1 MQVADAEAEMELQ
14 PETASFRKAQLMRW
28 QTLRAALADPGGL
41 DLGELRAF
49 LATLL
54 TRAPIHAVAQFIAS
68 TPTWRRGDGELLNA
82 HEAGAELIQCAYPR
96 PTWSKTPALARE
108 VAADPRAWREWIRK
122 WSADF
127 SATGEAAQLI
137 LADRGGTLV
146 DLLRMKGEAMLDNK
160 NALLTILSVGQVALQ
175 VYHAADKHRQERIT
189 GGEPAPAPMT
199 LEAVMEAAQCHIPKL
214 KDALTGLMGDAEQTS
229 RCVDAIIENPDLAA
243 ILSTLSG
250 LRVPRPRPAPGPP
263 PPAATTSPGAPPT
276 SPPPSAPAPDNRGAT
291 PPTSAPLQTYRP
303 EYRSRQPGAPP
314 TETWTAVFQVRR
326 PDPTARAPAP
336 TPASPGTAPDAPHEP
351 PTAPPPPPTAPPGA
365 PDPAPAAPESSLAQ
379 ELTELEHWVHERSR
393 EARRRGDRFA
403 ARLDAFLAAS
413 RLAAPGTPAP
423 DFEDPADTAEAI
435 AAATRIQP
443 THFGDDDGQVQDR
456 HIRTLVEQTK
466 RRLERRYE
474 LDDQFLAWLEER
486 FEAVQVA
493 ALRPP
498 QGSSSPAA

>member
-28 QTLRAALADPGGL
+28 QTLRDALTDPGGGP
-41 DLGELRAF
+41 DPGELRAF

-54 TRAPIHAVAQFIAS
+54 TRAPVHAVAQFLAS

-96 PTWSKTPALARE
+96 PTWSRTPGLTRE
-108 VAADPRAWREWIRK
+108 AAADPRAWREWIRR

-127 SATGEAAQLI
+127 SATGEAAQLV
-137 LADRGGTLV
+137 LAGRGGTLV
-146 DLLRMKGEAMLDNK
+146 DLLRMKGIAMLDNK

-175 VYHAADKHRQERIT
+175 VYHAADRHRQERLS

-199 LEAVMEAAQCHIPKL
+199 IEAVMAAAQCHIPKL
-214 KDALTGLMGDAEQTS
+214 KDALTGLMGDAEQTGK
-229 RCVDAIIENPDLAA
+229 CVDAIIENPDLAA

-250 LRVPRPRPAPGPP
+250 LRAPRPRPAPGPP
-263 PPAATTSPGAPPT
+263 PPAATTPGAPPT
-276 SPPPSAPAPDNRGAT
+276 SPPSPAPAPEPRGAT
-291 PPTSAPLQTYRP
+291 PPTSAPLQPYRP

-326 PDPTARAPAP
+326 PDPPA
-336 TPASPGTAPDAPHEP
+336 PASPDTADEAPREP
-351 PTAPPPPPTAPPGA
+351 PIAPPQPPPGT
-365 PDPAPAAPESSLAQ
+365 PDPAPAAPAPAAPEPSLAQ

-393 EARRRGDRFA
+393 EARRRGDCFA
-403 ARLDAFLAAS
+403 ARLDAFLAAAS
-413 RLAAPGTPAP
+413 LAASGTPAP
-423 DFEDPADTAEAI
+423 GFQDPADTAEAI

-443 THFGDDDGQVQDR
+443 THFGDDDAQLQDR

-486 FEAVQVA
+486 FEAVQIA
-493 ALRPP
+493 AQRRP
-498 QGSSSPAA
+498 QASASPAT